1 MANTRD
7 VLVAGGG
14 IAGLAVALAVRR
26 AAPMARVAVADP
38 AFADPAFA
46 DPALASAGPTQG
58 RRTLRAVAVA
68 AGSRRFLDALGA
80 WEPVAAAAQPMVEMV
95 ITDSREADA
104 PRPVFLDFDG
114 EAEPGEPFAHMVFQ
128 DDLRAA
134 VLRAATENGVELVPD
149 RVSGFRREGGAALAI
164 EAGGTASRARLLVA
178 ADGGRSRLREAAG
191 IATVGWD
198 YPQSGIV
205 ATLSHEIPHDGRATQ
220 HFLPGGPLA
229 ILPMRAADGSER
241 RFSLVWSVPH
251 VEAARLLA
259 LAPADFI
266 AALEA
271 RIGFAYGALT
281 LEDRPAAYPLRL
293 VLPRALVAER
303 FALLGDAARTIHP
316 LAGQG
321 LNLGLRDA
329 AALAE
334 AVAEPLGLG
343 LDPADP
349 SVLDAYARAR
359 RFDAVLMAGA
369 TDGLNR
375 LFSNDSLPARVLR
388 DVGLGLV
395 DRVPALKRL
404 FIRDASGLSGAV
416 PDRFRR

>member
-1 MANTRD
+1 MVETKD

-14 IAGLAVALAVRR
+14 IAGLAFALAVRR
-26 AAPMARVAVADP
+26 AAPSARVTVADP
-38 AFADPAFA
+38 S
-46 DPALASAGPTQG
+46 LATSGKTP
-58 RRTLRAVAVA
+58 RTLRSVAVA
-68 AGSRRFLDALGA
+68 AGSRRFLDGLGA
-80 WEPVAAAAQPMVEMV
+80 WEPVAASAQPMVEMV
-95 ITDSREADA
+95 ITDSRESDA

-114 EAEPGEPFAHMVFQ
+114 EVAPDEPFAHMVFQ
-128 DDLRAA
+128 HDLHDAVLTAARAA
-134 VLRAATENGVELVPD
+134 GVELLAE
-149 RVSGFRREGGAALAI
+149 RITGFRQDGHGLPAV
-164 EAGGTASRARLLVA
+164 EAGGLTLRARLLVA

-198 YPQSGIV
+198 YDQSGIV

-229 ILPMRAADGSER
+229 VLPLRAGDGSER

-251 VEAARLLA
+251 AEAARLVA
-259 LAPADFI
+259 LSPDDFT
-266 AALEA
+266 AALEE
-271 RIGFAYGALT
+271 RIGFGYGALT

-293 VLPRALVAER
+293 VLPRRLVGPR

-329 AALAE
+329 AALAD
-334 AVAEPLGLG
+334 VVVEPLSLG

-349 SVLDAYARAR
+349 RALSAYERAR

-369 TDGLNR
+369 TDALNR

-388 DVGLGLV
+388 DVGMGLV
-395 DRVPALKRL
+395 DRVPALKQ
-404 FIRDASGLSGAV
+404 FFVRDASGLSGAV
-416 PDRFRR
+416 PDRFKQ

>member
-1 MANTRD
+1 MVETKD

-14 IAGLAVALAVRR
+14 IAGLAFALALRR

-38 AFADPAFA
+38 AFGAAAED
-46 DPALASAGPTQG
+46 

-80 WEPVAAAAQPMVEMV
+80 WDAVAASAQPMVEMV
-95 ITDSREADA
+95 ITDSREGDA

-114 EAEPGEPFAHMVFQ
+114 EAEPDEPFAHMVFQ

-134 VLRAATENGVELVPD
+134 VLDAARGAGVDLLPARVTGFARA
-149 RVSGFRREGGAALAI
+149 GAALSVT
-164 EAGGTASRARLLVA
+164 AGGAASRARLLVA

-191 IATVGWD
+191 IGTVGWD
-198 YPQSGIV
+198 YDQSGIV
-205 ATLSHEIPHDGRATQ
+205 ATLAHEIPHDGRATQ

-229 ILPMRAADGSER
+229 ILPMKATDGSER
-241 RFSLVWSVPH
+241 RFSLVWSAPH
-251 VEAARLLA
+251 AEAARLVA
-259 LAPADFI
+259 LAPADFV
-266 AALEA
+266 AALEE

-293 VLPRALVAER
+293 LLPRALVAHR

-349 SVLDAYARAR
+349 GALETYERAR
-359 RFDAVLMAGA
+359 RFDAALMAGA

-375 LFSNDSLPARVLR
+375 LFSNDSLPVRVLR
-388 DVGLGLV
+388 DVGMGLV

-416 PDRFRR
+416 PERFR

>member
-1 MANTRD
+1 MVDALD

-14 IAGLAVALAVRR
+14 IAGLAFATALRR

-38 AFADPAFA
+38 ALAASGAADAPA
-46 DPALASAGPTQG
+46 GG

-80 WEPVAAAAQPMVEMV
+80 WDAVAGAAQPMVEMV
-95 ITDSREADA
+95 ITDSREGDA

-114 EAEPGEPFAHMVFQ
+114 EAEPDEPFAHMVFQ

-134 VLRAATENGVELVPD
+134 LLDAARGAGVELRPG
-149 RVSGFRREGGAALAI
+149 RVTGFHREGAAALSVDV
-164 EAGGTASRARLLVA
+164 GGTAGSETVRVRLLVA

-191 IATVGWD
+191 IGTVGWD
-198 YPQSGIV
+198 YPQSGLV
-205 ATLSHEIPHDGRATQ
+205 ATLAHEIPHDGRATQ

-241 RFSLVWSVPH
+241 RFSLVWSAPH
-251 VEAARLLA
+251 AEAARLAA
-259 LAPADFI
+259 LPPAAFI
-266 AALEA
+266 AALEE
-271 RIGFAYGALT
+271 RIGFGYGALT

-293 VLPRALVAER
+293 VLPRGLVAER

-334 AVAEPLGLG
+334 RVAEPLELG

-349 SVLDAYARAR
+349 GALAAYERAR

-388 DVGLGLV
+388 DLGMGLV
-395 DRVPALKRL
+395 DRLPALKRAL
-404 FIRDASGLSGAV
+404 IRDASGLSGAV
-416 PDRFRR
+416 PERFNRP

>member
-1 MANTRD
+1 MADTLD

-14 IAGLAVALAVRR
+14 IAGLAFAAALRR
-26 AAPMARVAVADP
+26 AAPMSRVAVADP
-38 AFADPAFA
+38 GFAAPGGA
-46 DPALASAGPTQG
+46 ASAGE

-80 WEPVAAAAQPMVEMV
+80 WDAVAASAQPMVEMV
-95 ITDSREADA
+95 ITDSRENDA

-134 VLRAATENGVELVPD
+134 VLDAARRAGVELRPD
-149 RVSGFRREGGAALAI
+149 RVAGFARDGTAALAVAVGPGL
-164 EAGGTASRARLLVA
+164 AGAGPRTRLLVA

-191 IATVGWD
+191 IGTVGWD
-198 YPQSGIV
+198 YDQSGIV
-205 ATLSHEIPHDGRATQ
+205 ATLAHEIPHDGRATQ

-229 ILPMRAADGSER
+229 VLPMRAADGSER
-241 RFSLVWSVPH
+241 RFSLVWSAPH
-251 VEAARLLA
+251 AEAARLVA
-259 LAPADFI
+259 LPPDAFV
-266 AALEA
+266 AALEE
-271 RIGFAYGALT
+271 RIGFAFGALT

-293 VLPRALVAER
+293 VLPRGLVGER

-334 AVAEPLGLG
+334 RVAEPLNLG

-349 SVLDAYARAR
+349 QALAAYERAR

-388 DVGLGLV
+388 DVGMGLV
-395 DRVPALKRL
+395 DRVPALKRF
-404 FIRDASGLSGAV
+404 FIRDASGLSGAT
-416 PDRFRR
+416 PERFRP

>member
-1 MANTRD
+1 MVETKD

-14 IAGLAVALAVRR
+14 IAGLAVALAIRR

-38 AFADPAFA
+38 SFALKAE
-46 DPALASAGPTQG
+46 S
-58 RRTLRAVAVA
+58 RRTLRSVAVA
-68 AGSRRFLDALGA
+68 AGSRRFLDGLGA
-80 WEPVAAAAQPMVEMV
+80 WDPVAASAQPMVEML
-95 ITDSREADA
+95 ITDSRDSDA

-114 EAEPGEPFAHMVFQ
+114 EVEPDEPFAHMVFQ
-128 DDLRAA
+128 DELRDA
-134 VLRAATENGVELVPD
+134 VLDAARRGGVELLAE
-149 RVSGFRREGGAALAI
+149 RVTGFRQEGDGLPTI
-164 EAGGTASRARLLVA
+164 EAGGRPLRARLLVA

-198 YPQSGIV
+198 YDQSGIV

-220 HFLPGGPLA
+220 HFLPRGPLA

-241 RFSLVWSVPH
+241 RFSLVWSAPH
-251 VEAARLLA
+251 AEARRLVA
-259 LAPADFI
+259 LSPAEFT
-266 AALEA
+266 AALEE
-271 RIGFAYGALT
+271 RIGYGYGALT

-293 VLPRALVAER
+293 VLPRRLVGPR

-334 AVAEPLGLG
+334 LVAEPLSLG

-349 SVLDAYARAR
+349 QTLAAYERAR

-388 DVGLGLV
+388 DVGMGLV

-404 FIRDASGLSGAV
+404 FIRDASGLSGTL
-416 PDRFRR
+416 PERFRR

>member
-1 MANTRD
+1 MIDTTD

-14 IAGLAVALAVRR
+14 IAGLAFAAALRR

-38 AFADPAFA
+38 SFAAPDGAAAA
-46 DPALASAGPTQG
+46 DG
-58 RRTLRAVAVA
+58 RGTLRAVAVA

-80 WEPVAAAAQPMVEMV
+80 WDAVADAAQPMVEMV
-95 ITDSREADA
+95 ITDSRERDA

-134 VLRAATENGVELVPD
+134 LRDAARAAGVALLPE
-149 RVSGFRREGGAALAI
+149 RVTGFHRGDAALTV
-164 EAGGTASRARLLVA
+164 EAGAGLRARLLVA

-191 IATVGWD
+191 IGTVGWD
-198 YPQSGIV
+198 YDQSGIV

-229 ILPMRAADGSER
+229 VLPMRAADGSER
-241 RFSLVWSVPH
+241 RFSLVWSAPH
-251 VEAARLLA
+251 AEAARLVA
-259 LAPADFI
+259 LPPEAFV
-266 AALEA
+266 AALEE

-293 VLPRALVAER
+293 VLPRGLVAER
-303 FALLGDAARTIHP
+303 VALLGDAARTIHP

-334 AVAEPLGLG
+334 LVAEPLGLG

-349 SVLDAYARAR
+349 AVLAAYERAR

-388 DVGLGLV
+388 DVGMGLV
-395 DRVPALKRL
+395 DRVPALKRF
-404 FIRDASGLSGAV
+404 FIRDASGLSGAT
-416 PDRFRR
+416 PERFRR

>member
-1 MANTRD
+1 MGNTTD

-38 AFADPAFA
+38 A
-46 DPALASAGPTQG
+46 LATPGLRP
-58 RRTLRAVAVA
+58 RTLRAVAVA

-80 WEPVAAAAQPMVEMV
+80 WEPVAGTAQPMVEMV

-134 VLRAATENGVELVPD
+134 VLEAARAAGVELLPE
-149 RVSGFRREGGAALAI
+149 RVTGFRREGGGTLAV
-164 EAGGTASRARLLVA
+164 EAGASASRTRLLVA

-191 IATVGWD
+191 LATVGWD
-198 YPQSGIV
+198 YAQSGIV

-241 RFSLVWSVPH
+241 RFSLVWSAPH
-251 VEAARLLA
+251 AEAARLVA
-259 LAPADFI
+259 LPPDAFV
-266 AALEA
+266 AALEEK
-271 RIGFAYGALT
+271 IGFGYGTLT

-293 VLPRALVAER
+293 VLPRGLVAER

-349 SVLDAYARAR
+349 AVLAAYQRAR

-375 LFSNDSLPARVLR
+375 LFSNDSVPARVLR
-388 DVGLGLV
+388 DLGLGLV
-395 DRVPALKRL
+395 DRIPALKAL

-416 PDRFRR
+416 PERFRR

>member
-1 MANTRD
+1 MVDTVD

-14 IAGLAVALAVRR
+14 VAGLAFAAALRR

-38 AFADPAFA
+38 AFAAAQAAAPGAR
-46 DPALASAGPTQG
+46 P
-58 RRTLRAVAVA
+58 TLRAVAVA

-80 WEPVAAAAQPMVEMV
+80 WDAVAGGAQPVVEMV
-95 ITDSREADA
+95 ITDSREGDA
-104 PRPVFLDFDG
+104 PRPAFLAFDG
-114 EAEPGEPFAHMVFQ
+114 EVEPDEPFAHMVFQ
-128 DDLRAA
+128 DDLRGA
-134 VLRAATENGVELVPD
+134 VLAVARAAGVDVLPA
-149 RVSGFRREGGAALAI
+149 RVTGFRRAGVAALDV
-164 EAGGTASRARLLVA
+164 EASAEPLRTRLLVA

-205 ATLSHEIPHDGRATQ
+205 ATVAHEIPHDGRATQ

-229 ILPMRAADGSER
+229 VLPMKAGDGGER
-241 RFSLVWSVPH
+241 RFSLVWTAPTA
-251 VEAARLLA
+251 EAERLVA
-259 LAPADFI
+259 LPPADFI
-266 AALEA
+266 AALEE

-293 VLPRALVAER
+293 RLPRRLVAER

-334 AVAEPLGLG
+334 AVATPLSLG
-343 LDPADP
+343 LDPAAP
-349 SVLDAYARAR
+349 DALEAYERAR
-359 RFDAVLMAGA
+359 RFDAALMAGV

-395 DRVPALKRL
+395 DRMPGLKR
-404 FIRDASGLSGAV
+404 FFVRDASGLAGSV
-416 PDRFRR
+416 PTRFGR

>member
-1 MANTRD
+1 MVDTVD

-14 IAGLAVALAVRR
+14 IAGLAFAVALRR

-38 AFADPAFA
+38 SFAAPAGVVPA
-46 DPALASAGPTQG
+46 DD

-68 AGSRRFLDALGA
+68 AGSRRFLGALDAWDA
-80 WEPVAAAAQPMVEMV
+80 VAGVAQPVVEMV
-95 ITDSREADA
+95 ITDSRDDDA

-114 EAEPGEPFAHMVFQ
+114 EAEPDEPFAHMVFQ

-134 VLRAATENGVELVPD
+134 ALEAARRAGVELRPE
-149 RVSGFRREGGAALAI
+149 RVTGFRRDGMAALAVD
-164 EAGGTASRARLLVA
+164 AGAGLNARLLVA

-191 IATVGWD
+191 IGTVGWD
-198 YPQSGIV
+198 YDQSGIV
-205 ATLSHEIPHDGRATQ
+205 ATLAHEIPHDGRATQ

-229 ILPMRAADGSER
+229 VLPMRAADGSER
-241 RFSLVWSVPH
+241 RFSLVWSAPH
-251 VEAARLLA
+251 AEAARLVA
-259 LAPADFI
+259 LSPEAFV
-266 AALEA
+266 AALEE
-271 RIGFAYGALT
+271 RIGFGYGRLT

-334 AVAEPLGLG
+334 GIAAPLGLG

-349 SVLDAYARAR
+349 EALAAYERAR

-388 DVGLGLV
+388 DVGMGLV
-395 DRVPALKRL
+395 DRLPALKRML
-404 FIRDASGLSGAV
+404 IRDASGLAGAT
-416 PDRFRR
+416 PERFRR

>member
-1 MANTRD
+1 MVDTKD

-14 IAGLAVALAVRR
+14 IAGLAFALALRR

-38 AFADPAFA
+38 SFGGHAE
-46 DPALASAGPTQG
+46 G

-80 WEPVAAAAQPMVEMV
+80 WDAVAESAQPMVEMA
-95 ITDSREADA
+95 ITDSREGDA

-114 EAEPGEPFAHMVFQ
+114 EAEPDEPFAHMVFQ

-134 VLRAATENGVELVPD
+134 VLGAARGAGVDLLPARVTGFSRA
-149 RVSGFRREGGAALAI
+149 GAALSVAA
-164 EAGGTASRARLLVA
+164 EGADGAHARLLVA

-198 YPQSGIV
+198 YEQSGIV
-205 ATLSHEIPHDGRATQ
+205 ATLAHEIPHDGRATQ

-229 ILPMRAADGSER
+229 ILPMKAADGSER
-241 RFSLVWSVPH
+241 RFSLVWSAPH
-251 VEAARLLA
+251 AEAARLVA
-259 LAPADFI
+259 LAPAEFV
-266 AALEA
+266 AALEE

-293 VLPRALVAER
+293 LLPRALVAHR

-349 SVLDAYARAR
+349 GALRSYERAR
-359 RFDAVLMAGA
+359 RFDAALMAGA

-375 LFSNDSLPARVLR
+375 LFSNDSLAARVLR
-388 DVGLGLV
+388 DVGMGLV
-395 DRVPALKRL
+395 DRLPALKRL
-404 FIRDASGLSGAV
+404 FIREASGLSGAV
-416 PDRFRR
+416 PERFRR

>member
-1 MANTRD
+1 MVMTRD

-38 AFADPAFA
+38 AFAAP
-46 DPALASAGPTQG
+46 AGPS
-58 RRTLRAVAVA
+58 RTLRAVAVA
-68 AGSRRFLDALGA
+68 AGSRRLLDALGA
-80 WEPVAAAAQPMVEMV
+80 WEPVAGSAQPVVEMV

-134 VLRAATENGVELVPD
+134 VLAAAEAAGVELLPE
-149 RVSGFRREGGAALAI
+149 RVTGFQRGGGGGLAVEAGGAAA
-164 EAGGTASRARLLVA
+164 RARLLVA

-198 YPQSGIV
+198 YRQSGIV

-241 RFSLVWSVPH
+241 RVSLVWSAPH
-251 VEAARLLA
+251 AEAARLVA
-259 LAPADFI
+259 AAPAAFI
-266 AALEA
+266 AALEE
-271 RIGFAYGALT
+271 RIGFGYGTLS

-293 VLPRALVAER
+293 VLPRALTAER

-343 LDPADP
+343 LDPGAP
-349 SVLDAYARAR
+349 AVLDAYARAR

>member
-1 MANTRD
+1 MGDTVD

-14 IAGLAVALAVRR
+14 IAGLAFAAALRR

-38 AFADPAFA
+38 SFAAPAE
-46 DPALASAGPTQG
+46 G

-68 AGSRRFLDALGA
+68 AGSCRFLDALGA
-80 WEPVAAAAQPMVEMV
+80 WEAVAGAAQPMVEMV
-95 ITDSREADA
+95 ITDSRDSDA

-114 EAEPGEPFAHMVFQ
+114 EAEPDEPFAHMVFQ
-128 DDLRAA
+128 DDLRAS
-134 VLRAATENGVELVPD
+134 LLAAARDAGVELRPG
-149 RVSGFRREGGAALAI
+149 RVTGFAREGAAALSADV
-164 EAGGTASRARLLVA
+164 GGATARARLLVA

-191 IATVGWD
+191 IGTVGWD

-205 ATLSHEIPHDGRATQ
+205 ATLAHEIPHDGRATQ

-241 RFSLVWSVPH
+241 RFSLVWSAPH
-251 VEAARLLA
+251 AEAARLVA
-259 LAPADFI
+259 LPPEAFVAE
-266 AALEA
+266 LEE
-271 RIGFAYGALT
+271 RIGYGYGALT

-293 VLPRALVAER
+293 TLPRGLVAER

-334 AVAEPLGLG
+334 RVAEPLGLG

-349 SVLDAYARAR
+349 EALAGYERAR

-375 LFSNDSLPARVLR
+375 LFSNDSVPARALR
-388 DVGLGLV
+388 DFGMGLV
-395 DRVPALKRL
+395 DRVPALKRF
-404 FIRDASGLSGAV
+404 FIRDASGLSGAT
-416 PDRFRR
+416 PERFRR

>member
-1 MANTRD
+1 MGNTTD

-14 IAGLAVALAVRR
+14 IVGLAVALAVRR

-38 AFADPAFA
+38 A
-46 DPALASAGPTQG
+46 LATPGLRP
-58 RRTLRAVAVA
+58 RTLRAVAVA

-80 WEPVAAAAQPMVEMV
+80 WEPVAGTAQPMVEMV

-134 VLRAATENGVELVPD
+134 VLEAARAAGVELLPE
-149 RVSGFRREGGAALAI
+149 RVTGFRREGGGTLAV
-164 EAGGTASRARLLVA
+164 EAGASASRTRLLVA

-191 IATVGWD
+191 LATVGWD
-198 YPQSGIV
+198 YAQSGIV

-241 RFSLVWSVPH
+241 RFSLVWSAPH
-251 VEAARLLA
+251 AVAARLVA
-259 LAPADFI
+259 LPPDGFV
-266 AALEA
+266 AALEEK
-271 RIGFAYGALT
+271 IGFGYGTLT

-293 VLPRALVAER
+293 VLPRGLVAER

-349 SVLDAYARAR
+349 AVLAAYERAR

-375 LFSNDSLPARVLR
+375 LFSNDSVPARVLR
-388 DVGLGLV
+388 DLGLGLV
-395 DRVPALKRL
+395 DRIPALKTL

-416 PDRFRR
+416 PERFRR

>member
-1 MANTRD
+1 MVDTVD

-14 IAGLAVALAVRR
+14 IAGLAFAAALRR

-38 AFADPAFA
+38 SFAASPGA
-46 DPALASAGPTQG
+46 ASAGD
-58 RRTLRAVAVA
+58 RRPLRAVAVA

-80 WEPVAAAAQPMVEMV
+80 WEAVAGAAQPMVEMV
-95 ITDSREADA
+95 ITDSRDDDA

-114 EAEPGEPFAHMVFQ
+114 EAEPDEPFAHMVFQ

-134 VLRAATENGVELVPD
+134 ALEAARCAGVELRPE
-149 RVSGFRREGGAALAI
+149 RVTGYRRDGGAALAVD
-164 EAGGTASRARLLVA
+164 AGTGLRTRLLVA

-191 IATVGWD
+191 IGTVGWD
-198 YPQSGIV
+198 YDQSGIV
-205 ATLSHEIPHDGRATQ
+205 ATLAHEIPHDGRATQ

-229 ILPMRAADGSER
+229 VLPMRAADGSER
-241 RFSLVWSVPH
+241 RFSLVWSAPH
-251 VEAARLLA
+251 AEAARLVA
-259 LAPADFI
+259 LSPEAFV
-266 AALEA
+266 AALEE
-271 RIGFAYGALT
+271 RIGFGYGRLT

-334 AVAEPLGLG
+334 GIAAPLGLG
-343 LDPADP
+343 LDPAEP
-349 SVLDAYARAR
+349 EALAAYERAR

-388 DVGLGLV
+388 DVGMGLV
-395 DRVPALKRL
+395 DRLPALKRML
-404 FIRDASGLSGAV
+404 IRDASGLAGAT
-416 PDRFRR
+416 PERFRR

>member
-1 MANTRD
+1 MVDTKD

-14 IAGLAVALAVRR
+14 IAGLALALAVRR
-26 AAPMARVAVADP
+26 AAPAARVAVADP
-38 AFADPAFA
+38 AFAAPAEE
-46 DPALASAGPTQG
+46 

-80 WEPVAAAAQPMVEMV
+80 WEPVRSSAQPMVEMV
-95 ITDSREADA
+95 ITDSREDDA

-114 EAEPGEPFAHMVFQ
+114 EAEPDEPFAHMVFQ
-128 DDLRAA
+128 DDLRLAA
-134 VLRAATENGVELVPD
+134 LAAARAAGVELLAR
-149 RVSGFRREGGAALAI
+149 RVTGFRAGAAASAV
-164 EAGGTASRARLLVA
+164 EAGPEPLRARLLVA

-198 YPQSGIV
+198 YDQSGVV
-205 ATLSHEIPHDGRATQ
+205 ATLSHEIAHDGRATQ

-251 VEAARLLA
+251 AEAARLVA
-259 LAPADFI
+259 LSPADFV
-266 AALEA
+266 AALES

-293 VLPRALVAER
+293 VLPRRLVGPR

-334 AVAEPLGLG
+334 AMAEPLGLG
-343 LDPADP
+343 LDPATPD
-349 SVLDAYARAR
+349 VLSAYERAR
-359 RFDAVLMAGA
+359 RFDALLMAGA

-375 LFSNDSLPARVLR
+375 LFSNDSVPARVLR
-388 DVGLGLV
+388 DLGMGVV
-395 DRVPALKRL
+395 DRLPALKRL
-404 FIRDASGLSGAV
+404 FVRDAAGLSGAV
-416 PDRFRR
+416 PERFRR

>member
-1 MANTRD
+1 MGNTTD

-14 IAGLAVALAVRR
+14 IAGLATALAVRR
-26 AAPMARVAVADP
+26 AAPMARVSVADP
-38 AFADPAFA
+38 AFAAP
-46 DPALASAGPTQG
+46 GQ
-58 RRTLRAVAVA
+58 RHRTLRAVAVA
-68 AGSRRFLDALGA
+68 AGSRRFLDRLGA
-80 WEPVAAAAQPMVEMV
+80 WEPVAATAQPMVEMV

-114 EAEPGEPFAHMVFQ
+114 EAEPDEPFAHMVFQ

-134 VLRAATENGVELVPD
+134 VLEAARAAGVELLPE
-149 RVSGFRREGGAALAI
+149 RVAGFQREGAGALAV
-164 EAGGTASRARLLVA
+164 EAGPSAPRTRLLVA

-191 IATVGWD
+191 LATVGWD
-198 YPQSGIV
+198 YAQSGIV
-205 ATLSHEIPHDGRATQ
+205 ATLSHAIPHDGRATQ

-241 RFSLVWSVPH
+241 RFSLVWSAPH
-251 VEAARLLA
+251 AEAARLVA
-259 LAPADFI
+259 LSPDAFV
-266 AALEA
+266 AALEEK
-271 RIGFAYGALT
+271 IGFGYGALT

-293 VLPRALVAER
+293 VLPRGLVAER

-343 LDPADP
+343 LDPGDSA
-349 SVLDAYARAR
+349 VLAAYERAR

-375 LFSNDSLPARVLR
+375 LFSNDSVPARVLR
-388 DVGLGLV
+388 DIGLGLV
-395 DRVPALKRL
+395 DRVPALKKL

-416 PDRFRR
+416 PERFRR